1 MKDNNTPILAMVG
14 FIVFVDM
21 LGLGLILPVMPNLI
35 REIAHTELENA
46 AEIGGVLLFAYAG
59 MQFLFA
65 PVIGGLSDRFG
76 RRPVLLITLFLLSID
91 YAVMALAPSLGW
103 LIAGRIVSGVMGAT
117 WAASNSCIADRIPAE
132 RRGAAFGMLGGA
144 GAAGYVLGP
153 AIGGFAG
160 EWGTRIPFWI
170 ASGLAFAGVVAGLI
184 LLKETLPPERRR
196 AFDVTRANPLGSL
209 IQMSKTPFVFACL
222 AVLFLIQLSA
232 QAQISIWAYWGE
244 LQFGWTPLTSGLTV
258 SLYGVLIGVAQ
269 AVLTGRSIARFG
281 PANTAKYSLLFG
293 LPSYVL
299 LAFASSTPMVIAAIV
314 VGTITGMTFPALQGI
329 VTARIS
335 EDAQGELQGA
345 IGSTVSLTY
354 IIGPIM
360 MTQIFGHFA
369 DHRGFYFPGAP
380 YLLSFALLCVAII
393 ILWRTLAG
401 DQARAALAS

>member
-1 MKDNNTPILAMVG
+1 MKDNNAPILAMVG

-196 AFDVTRANPLGSL
+196 AFDIARANPLGSL

-293 LPSYVL
+293 LPSYIL

-329 VTARIS
+329 VTSRIS